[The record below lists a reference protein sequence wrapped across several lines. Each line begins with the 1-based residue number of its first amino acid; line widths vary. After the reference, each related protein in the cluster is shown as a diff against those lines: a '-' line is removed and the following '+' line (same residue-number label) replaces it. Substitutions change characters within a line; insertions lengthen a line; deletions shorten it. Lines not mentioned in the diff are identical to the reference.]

1 MNTINIRPAA
11 ISDMETLLRFE
22 QGIIDAERPFDP
34 TLREGKIKYYNLE
47 EMITAEH
54 IELVVA
60 EVNGVLAGCG
70 YARLQKPARD
80 CHTFSLYAYLGFM
93 YVVPEQR
100 GKGIIHEVMNALKA
114 WAKSKNV
121 SELRLEVYPKNSSA
135 IRAYEKMGFTPAMIE
150 MRLDL
155 NRDAGSFR

>member
-1 MNTINIRPAA
+1 MNNISTRPASL
-11 ISDMETLLRFE
+11 SDMETLLQFE

-34 TLREGKIKYYNLE
+34 TLRDGKIKYYNLE
-47 EMITAEH
+47 EMISASH
-54 IELVVA
+54 IELLVA
-60 EVNGVLAGCG
+60 EYDGTLVGCG

-100 GKGIIHEVMNALKA
+100 GRGIIHQVMNELKA

-135 IRAYEKMGFTPAMIE
+135 IKAYEKIGFTPAMIE
-150 MRLDL
+150 MRVNLDEDTNSL
-155 NRDAGSFR
+155 R